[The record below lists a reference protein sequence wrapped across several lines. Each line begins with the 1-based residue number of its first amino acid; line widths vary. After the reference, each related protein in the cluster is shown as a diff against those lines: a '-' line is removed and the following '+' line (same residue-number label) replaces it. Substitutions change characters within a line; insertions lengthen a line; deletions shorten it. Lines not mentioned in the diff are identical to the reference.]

1 MAETDTI
8 ITHADFSAEGTTL
21 SRSVFS
27 AAALVG
33 DVAVIVGAS
42 WLTGIAYHWLAYG
55 DAGPLALFLNAGL
68 ATAVLFVAF
77 GVLSGAYHH
86 TRYLSFRS
94 HATGVVRLW
103 TLAFLSVVLLL
114 FVLKTSEDYSRGA
127 FLLLYAVCPVALLAG
142 RFAMVTLVSAANDH
156 GLIASQ
162 RLYVV
167 GGKSDIAAFLKRYR
181 PGEFGVKVVGTAV
194 IEPRQA
200 GEDVRDAASLRH
212 AVESARRLN
221 SDSVFIALPWSDL
234 ATIDQTVQAFSKI
247 PAEIHLSPERILERF
262 EDVSL
267 VQRGPL
273 SSLQLARPPLAPYE
287 VILKRSFD
295 IAVAALALIM
305 LSPLMLI
312 VAALVR
318 LDSKGPA
325 LFVQR
330 RFGFNQKEFRIYK
343 FRTMTTQDDG
353 DVVKQATRNDP
364 RVTRIGRLLRR
375 WNLDELPQL
384 INVLQ
389 GHMSIVGPRPHALA
403 HDREYEAKIGSYAR
417 RHNMKPGITGWA
429 QVNGY
434 RGQTDTDKKMEK
446 RVEFDLYYIDNWSLF
461 LDIKIMAMTVFH
473 PHSYRNAF

>member
-8 ITHADFSAEGTTL
+8 PTHADFSAEGTTL

-94 HATGVVRLW
+94 HATSVVRLW

-127 FLLLYAVCPVALLAG
+127 FLLLYAVCPIALLVG
-142 RFAMVTLVSAANDH
+142 RYAMVALVSAANDR

-181 PGEFGVKVVGTAV
+181 PGKFGVKVVGTAI

-200 GEDVRDAASLRH
+200 GEDAAGLRH

-234 ATIDQTVQAFSKI
+234 ATIDQTVKAFSKI

-287 VILKRSFD
+287 VIFKRSFD
-295 IAVAALALIM
+295 IVVASLALIM

-343 FRTMTTQDDG
+343 FRTMMTQDDG
-353 DVVKQATRNDP
+353 DVIRQATRNDP
-364 RVTRIGRLLRR
+364 RVTRIGRRLRR

-434 RGQTDTDKKMEK
+434 RGQTDTDSKMEK

-473 PHSYRNAF
+473 PHSYRNAL